1 MTNLI
6 KILQEQKDFSE
17 TEIMIATYLLANFR
31 KLAGM
36 STRQLGKNTYTNS
49 AAIVRFSQ
57 KLGFSGYTE
66 FRVQFLAEMMQY
78 INHPKGEELVV
89 STKDSIHSLIDKV
102 TAIEIDTLKETRNML
117 NPEDFLKALNLF
129 IKSLKILLSLVKN
142 N

>member
-1 MTNLI
+1 
-6 KILQEQKDFSE
+6 
-17 TEIMIATYLLANFR
+17 MIATYLLANFR

-89 STKDSIHSLIDKV
+89 STKVSNLKYFAFERGFTFLIKLESV
-102 TAIEIDTLKETRNML
+102 
-117 NPEDFLKALNLF
+117 
-129 IKSLKILLSLVKN
+129 
-142 N
+142 

>member
-1 MTNLI
+1 MANLI

-129 IKSLKILLSLVKN
+129 IKSKHMLWIII
-142 N
+142 

>member
-117 NPEDFLKALNLF
+117 NPEDF
-129 IKSLKILLSLVKN
+129 
-142 N
+142 

>member
-1 MTNLI
+1 MANLI

-57 KLGFSGYTE
+57 KIRF
-66 FRVQFLAEMMQY
+66 
-78 INHPKGEELVV
+78 
-89 STKDSIHSLIDKV
+89 
-102 TAIEIDTLKETRNML
+102 
-117 NPEDFLKALNLF
+117 
-129 IKSLKILLSLVKN
+129 
-142 N
+142 

>member
-49 AAIVRFSQ
+49 AAIVRFS
-57 KLGFSGYTE
+57 
-66 FRVQFLAEMMQY
+66 
-78 INHPKGEELVV
+78 
-89 STKDSIHSLIDKV
+89 
-102 TAIEIDTLKETRNML
+102 
-117 NPEDFLKALNLF
+117 
-129 IKSLKILLSLVKN
+129 
-142 N
+142 